1 MDATSHP
8 IRVLLVANRDLAT
21 RTVAGLAQT
30 DTSFET
36 AIATTV
42 SEALDALS
50 RTEFDCVVSVY
61 ALSESNGLALLRDI
75 RNVDDELPFLLYTD
89 DGTEAVAEEAFTA
102 GPNTYVQQRSGTDDY
117 GLLATRIEN
126 AVAERHAEDHRQRLD
141 KLRAIRREINQQ
153 LIRAQTRQE
162 ISEEICESMAADS
175 PFDVVWI
182 GETVANAHKLRPRS
196 NGGNCRSN
204 QIPETDP
211 DAESFPSG
219 AGFVQDAI
227 ETGTIEVR
235 TGGVDPGGPWE
246 TAASKRGFEAMGAVP
261 LATESR
267 TYGVLVLYSNFQ
279 WPFEGAPRE
288 LLSELGT
295 DIGHAIHAATIQ
307 ERLREERDR
316 RTALFENA
324 PTPIA
329 ASRPAE
335 DDTHRFTDVNSAF
348 EDVFGYPRE
357 DLIGEPV
364 NEVLIPEDEIETHV
378 ERKERAESGESI
390 TGEVTRLTKAGPRE
404 FLFQLIPYGADEAG
418 IEGSYVWYT
427 DISAQKERERALEQA
442 RDEYEELINGMNDS
456 VWVIS
461 QDGQFITAN
470 DTAVETLGYTETEL
484 RDMSPEDIDA
494 GLSDDEIA
502 ALIEGMPEDEQQV
515 FETKHRTKSGREIP
529 VEISSSL
536 ITYKGEQAI
545 LSVAR
550 DITERKA
557 REKRLER
564 FASVVSHDL
573 QNPLMVAEGRLELL
587 EADCESDHL
596 DPIEQSLTRMN
607 DLIEDLLE
615 LARRG
620 NSVGEMQAV
629 DLSAL
634 VDQCWH
640 TVATGEASIN
650 IGATGTIAADRS
662 RLRQL
667 LENLLGNA
675 VEHAGPAVTVT
686 VGNLE
691 DGFYVADDGPGIPPP
706 ERESITEIGYSTAT
720 DGTGLG
726 LSIVE
731 QVTNAHDWTLT
742 VTESESGGARFEITG
757 VDVDRS

>member
-1 MDATSHP
+1 MDVPSHP
-8 IRVLLVANRDLAT
+8 IRVLLVADPDFGVPSAENLGTAT
-21 RTVAGLAQT
+21 
-30 DTSFET
+30 SPFET
-36 AIATTV
+36 EIATTV
-42 SEALDALS
+42 TEALDALS
-50 RTEFDCVVSVY
+50 GDDFDCVVSTY
-61 ALSESNGLALLRDI
+61 ALPESNGLALFRDI
-75 RNVDDELPFLLYTD
+75 RNLDPGLPFVLYTE
-89 DGTEAVAEEAFTA
+89 DGPEAVAEEAATA
-102 GPNTYVQQRSGTDDY
+102 GVTALVQRRPDTDED
-117 GLLATRIEN
+117 GLLTTRIVN
-126 AVAERHAEDHRQRLD
+126 AVAERRAEN
-141 KLRAIRREINQQ
+141 RREQLDRLRTMRREMNQR
-153 LIRAQTRQE
+153 LIRARSRQE
-162 ISEEICESMAADS
+162 ISEEICETMAAES
-175 PFDVVWI
+175 PFDAVWV
-182 GETVANAHKLRPRS
+182 GETVESGRELRPRTS
-196 NGGNCRSN
+196 GNCQSI
-204 QIPETDP
+204 QISETNP
-211 DAESFPSG
+211 DAEQIASEG
-219 AGFVQDAI
+219 GLVQNAI

-235 TGGVDPGGPWE
+235 TDGVDPGGPWE
-246 TAASKRGFEAMGAVP
+246 TAASKQGFEAMAAVP
-261 LATESR
+261 LATDTS
-267 TYGVLVLYSNFQ
+267 TYGVLVLYSDTQ

-348 EDVFGYPRE
+348 EGVFGYPRE

-364 NEVLIPEDEIETHV
+364 NKVLIPEDEIETHV

-461 QDGQFITAN
+461 QEGQFITAN
-470 DTAVETLGYTETEL
+470 DTAVETLGYSEAEL
-484 RDMSPEDIDA
+484 REMSPQDLDV
-494 GLSDDEIA
+494 GMSDQEIA
-502 ALIEGMPEDEQQV
+502 ALIEGMPDDEQQV
-515 FETKHRTKSGREIP
+515 FETIHRTKSGQEIP

-536 ITYKGEQAI
+536 ITYEGEQAI

-557 REKRLER
+557 RENRLER

-587 EADCESDHL
+587 AVDCESDHL
-596 DPIEQSLTRMN
+596 EPIEQSLTRMN

-620 NSVGEMQAV
+620 DTVGEKQSV
-629 DLSAL
+629 DIE
-634 VDQCWH
+634 
-640 TVATGEASIN
+640 TVVKQSWDTIETREASIEVTTHK
-650 IGATGTIAADRS
+650 AIAADRS

-667 LENLLGNA
+667 FENLLGNA
-675 VEHAGPAVTVT
+675 VEHAGPTVTVT
-686 VGNLE
+686 VGDLE

-706 ERESITEIGYSTAT
+706 ERESIAEIGYSTAAG
-720 DGTGLG
+720 GTGLG

-731 QVTNAHDWTLT
+731 QVTNAHGWTLT
-742 VTESESGGARFEITG
+742 VTESDFGGARFEVRG
-757 VDVDRS
+757 VDVNQF